1 VALHGKGDFFGEG
14 CLNGQLRRLATV
26 TTMTDCELM
35 RLEKAAMVRVL
46 HDYPKF
52 SELFISHLL
61 ARNAQQGS

>member
-1 VALHGKGDFFGEG
+1 MSGECKVTVISEQGKEAAVALHGKGDFFGEG

-46 HDYPKF
+46 HD
-52 SELFISHLL
+52 
-61 ARNAQQGS
+61 